1 MATSCTSCYFFCCQC
16 PRLWSFMTE
25 QKAIRLTLWSP
36 KSPRCL
42 KPRRETLPKTLP
54 STYTTQQ
61 EINTFTPSRCS
72 LLLSLP
78 WLMRELLFLAEG
90 LFLTP
95 SRSQMTVFAAWGPD
109 PSSPDPVTGSVEP
122 FHSDFNIKRGRRIK
136 LDPEDKGSLHG
147 LK

>member
-1 MATSCTSCYFFCCQC
+1 MVEDDISGNELYLLLLLLLSVSTPVVLYDRTKGH
-16 PRLWSFMTE
+16 
-25 QKAIRLTLWSP
+25 KAEFVVTQVSP
-36 KSPRCL
+36 MFKTP
-42 KPRRETLPKTLP
+42 EGNIAQTLP

-61 EINTFTPSRCS
+61 EINTLTPSHCS

-122 FHSDFNIKRGRRIK
+122 FH
-136 LDPEDKGSLHG
+136 
-147 LK
+147 